1 MTIADSLPRAPSF
14 DKRIPMALVFAFLVQ
29 TAGALFWAGSAA
41 ERIAVLERN
50 ATRDQ
55 AAIEQVAVIEDQ
67 VAQMKQSL
75 DRIETK
81 LDQQR
86 TAP

>member
-1 MTIADSLPRAPSF
+1 MAEALPAPSF

-50 ATRDQ
+50 AARDQ
-55 AAIEQVAVIEDQ
+55 AAIEQVAVLEDQ
-67 VAQMKQSL
+67 ITQMKQTL

-81 LDQQR
+81 LDQQHA
-86 TAP
+86 TTP